1 MSQLTIM
8 SCGKSLPTLGDKSGK
23 NKNLVKFLASIYQK
37 IGCFAIDQEANKS
50 GTWLHVKIIFI
61 LANVEQRMQGI

>member
-8 SCGKSLPTLGDKSGK
+8 SCGKSLPTLGDKNGK
-23 NKNLVKFLASIYQK
+23 NKNLDKFLASIYQE

-50 GTWLHVKIIFI
+50 GT
-61 LANVEQRMQGI
+61 